1 MRRSRVNLM
10 SSELSFRLFETQAE
24 IIRLQS
30 EAIIDLFGIMS
41 QLLRRK
47 ELDALPAVQ
56 KINQAAA
63 IRAEANL

>member
-1 MRRSRVNLM
+1 MRRSRANLM

-41 QLLRRK
+41 QLLPAE
-47 ELDALPAVQ
+47 ELDSLPAIQ
-56 KINQAAA
+56 KINEAAA

>member
-41 QLLRRK
+41 
-47 ELDALPAVQ
+47 
-56 KINQAAA
+56 
-63 IRAEANL
+63 

>member
-41 QLLRRK
+41 QLLPA
-47 ELDALPAVQ
+47 EEPDALPAVQ